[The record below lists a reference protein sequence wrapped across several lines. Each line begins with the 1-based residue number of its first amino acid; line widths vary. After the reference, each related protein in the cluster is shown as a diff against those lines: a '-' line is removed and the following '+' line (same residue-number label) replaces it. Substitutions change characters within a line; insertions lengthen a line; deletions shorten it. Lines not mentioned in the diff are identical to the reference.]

1 MTDSVGLPDTELV
14 ADVTAKD
21 RLSSNDGENE
31 DGTGDTGDVLQVQLA
46 DIFFLIFHV
55 TIDSVQGALE
65 NRWIFPID
73 KPMIGVKESNFLS

>member
-1 MTDSVGLPDTELV
+1 MGLPDTELV

-31 DGTGDTGDVLQVQLA
+31 DGTGDTGDTLQVQLA
-46 DIFFLIFHV
+46 DIFLIFHV

-65 NRWIFPID
+65 N
-73 KPMIGVKESNFLS
+73 